1 MARHSIIKESDAG
14 GVFGEAGEGFVGD
27 LAGMFAELLGG
38 SPGVV
43 VADLEGDGRT
53 DVAEDGVG
61 GEFVP
66 LSQVLVSDL

>member
-1 MARHSIIKESDAG
+1 
-14 GVFGEAGEGFVGD
+14 
-27 LAGMFAELLGG
+27 MFAELLGG

-61 GEFVP
+61 GGFVP